1 MKSTFNA
8 KIGLFT
14 IILVAYCSHQSSSLA
29 QTSTNSVQRQAD
41 TMERERLAQE
51 KRDLQRNSN
60 PNVVTAQP
68 TPPPPSS
75 KEPPVLKKEKKK
87 KPDHFVAEVPGS
99 KPEKKPKKP
108 KKKEA
113 KPD

>member
-1 MKSTFNA
+1 
-8 KIGLFT
+8 
-14 IILVAYCSHQSSSLA
+14 
-29 QTSTNSVQRQAD
+29 
-41 TMERERLAQE
+41 
-51 KRDLQRNSN
+51 
-60 PNVVTAQP
+60 
-68 TPPPPSS
+68 
-75 KEPPVLKKEKKK
+75 VLKKEKKK

>member
-14 IILVAYCSHQSSSLA
+14 IVLVASCGHQSSSLA

-60 PNVVTAQP
+60 LHLLRQAPRSHP
-68 TPPPPSS
+68 C
-75 KEPPVLKKEKKK
+75 
-87 KPDHFVAEVPGS
+87 
-99 KPEKKPKKP
+99 
-108 KKKEA
+108 
-113 KPD
+113 